1 MRLVK
6 KNANKILIMNKLSS
20 NSYGSNRSK
29 LNTLINS
36 LGRVEKYDAT
46 QVHCCSFAKASDIAD
61 GIKVRFSNMAG
72 GYPFSFLGITWKD
85 SETLYLCGEFS
96 DASDKHLSVQK
107 EMQRQTSGF
116 AAKRF
121 VKKRNKAN
129 IRQDFAD
136 FRIQWMLYV
145 VWQKCMGNADF
156 ANLLLK
162 LPHDAI
168 IIEDTTKQHGDT
180 KEVWG
185 CTNQALSAKR
195 AEVKKET
202 VRQAKASNPKISKT
216 ALKRLVNSETCKV
229 NGIGTF
235 VGQNNLGKIL
245 MICRDCLIQGVEPP
259 IDNALL
265 NRSNIYILGRLLS
278 FPTDKTSMS
287 N

>member
-1 MRLVK
+1 MSQK
-6 KNANKILIMNKLSS
+6 ADTFEII
-20 NSYGSNRSK
+20 
-29 LNTLINS
+29 
-36 LGRVEKYDAT
+36 LGRVEHINAS
-46 QVHCCSFAKASDIAD
+46 HFNCLSFAKASDMAN
-61 GIKVRFSNMAG
+61 GINVRLSNMAG
-72 GYPFSFLGITWKD
+72 GYPFSFGGVTWHD

-96 DASDKHLSVQK
+96 DSSEKHLLVQ
-107 EMQRQTSGF
+107 EDMQRQTSGF

-121 VKKRNKAN
+121 IKKRNN
-129 IRQDFAD
+129 NLIRQDFAD

-145 VWQKCMGNADF
+145 VWQKCKGNADF
-156 ANLLLK
+156 ANLLLQ

-168 IIEDTTKQHGDT
+168 IIEDTTKQQGDT
-180 KEVWG
+180 REVWG
-185 CTNQALSAKR
+185 CTNTELAIRR
-195 AEVKKET
+195 AELKKKVT
-202 VRQAKASNPKISKT
+202 RQAKSGNPKISKA
-216 ALKRLVNSETCKV
+216 ALKRIVNSETCKV

>member
-1 MRLVK
+1 MSQETETFE
-6 KNANKILIMNKLSS
+6 II
-20 NSYGSNRSK
+20 
-29 LNTLINS
+29 
-36 LGRVEKYDAT
+36 LGRVEHINAS
-46 QVHCCSFAKASDIAD
+46 HFNCLSFAKASDIVN
-61 GIKVRFSNMAG
+61 GINVRLSNMAG
-72 GYPFSFLGITWKD
+72 GYPFSFGGATWHD

-121 VKKRNKAN
+121 IKKRNSN
-129 IRQDFAD
+129 LIRQDFAD

-162 LPHDAI
+162 LPHDVI

-185 CTNQALSAKR
+185 CTNTELAIRR
-195 AEVKKET
+195 AELKKKVT
-202 VRQAKASNPKISKT
+202 RQAKSGNPKISKA
-216 ALKRLVNSETCKV
+216 ALKRIVNSETCKV
-229 NGIGTF
+229 NGTGTF

-245 MICRDCLIQGVEPP
+245 MICRDCLIQGVEPS
-259 IDNALL
+259 IDYNLL
-265 NRSNIYILGRLLS
+265 ETKDIHILGKRIS
-278 FPTDKTSMS
+278 FIH
-287 N
+287 

>member
-1 MRLVK
+1 
-6 KNANKILIMNKLSS
+6 MNKLSS

-96 DASDKHLSVQK
+96 DASDKHLLVQ
-107 EMQRQTSGF
+107 EDMQRQTSGF

-121 VKKRNKAN
+121 IKKRNSN
-129 IRQDFAD
+129 LIRQDFAD

-145 VWQKCMGNADF
+145 IWQKCKGNADF
-156 ANLLLK
+156 ANLLLQ

-168 IIEDTTKQHGDT
+168 IIEDTTKQQGDT
-180 KEVWG
+180 REVWG
-185 CTNQALSAKR
+185 CTNTELAIRR
-195 AEVKKET
+195 AELKKKVT
-202 VRQAKASNPKISKT
+202 RQAKSGNPKISKA
-216 ALKRLVNSETCKV
+216 ALKRIVNSETCKV

-245 MICRDCLIQGVEPP
+245 MICRDCIIQGVEPP
-259 IDNALL
+259 IDYALL
-265 NRSNIYILGRLLS
+265 ESKDIHIMGKRLT
-278 FPTDKTSMS
+278 FPTNNTPMS
-287 N
+287 NLHIVA

>member
-1 MRLVK
+1 MSQETETFE
-6 KNANKILIMNKLSS
+6 II
-20 NSYGSNRSK
+20 
-29 LNTLINS
+29 
-36 LGRVEKYDAT
+36 LGRVEHINAS
-46 QVHCCSFAKASDIAD
+46 HFNCLSFAKASDMVN
-61 GIKVRFSNMAG
+61 GINVRLSNMAG
-72 GYPFSFLGITWKD
+72 GYPFSFGGVTWHD

-96 DASDKHLSVQK
+96 DSSEKHLLVQ
-107 EMQRQTSGF
+107 EDMQRQTSGF

-121 VKKRNKAN
+121 IKKRNSN
-129 IRQDFAD
+129 LIRQDFAD

-145 VWQKCMGNADF
+145 IWQKCKGNADF

-168 IIEDTTKQHGDT
+168 IIEDTTKQHSDT
-180 KEVWG
+180 KEIWG
-185 CTNQALSAKR
+185 CTNQALSARR

-202 VRQAKASNPKISKT
+202 IKQAKADYPNISKA

-259 IDNALL
+259 IDYALL
-265 NRSNIYILGRLLS
+265 ESKDIHIMGKRLT
-278 FPTDKTSMS
+278 FPTNNTPMS
-287 N
+287 NLHIVA

>member
-1 MRLVK
+1 MSQETETFE
-6 KNANKILIMNKLSS
+6 II
-20 NSYGSNRSK
+20 
-29 LNTLINS
+29 
-36 LGRVEKYDAT
+36 LGRVEHINAS
-46 QVHCCSFAKASDIAD
+46 HFNCLSFAKASDIVK
-61 GIKVRFSNMAG
+61 GINVRLSNMAG
-72 GYPFSFLGITWKD
+72 GYPFSFGGATWHD

-96 DASDKHLSVQK
+96 EKSDIHQSIQ
-107 EMQRQTSGF
+107 EAMQRQTSGF

-121 VKKRNKAN
+121 IKKRNSN
-129 IRQDFAD
+129 LIRQDFAD

-185 CTNQALSAKR
+185 CTNTELAIRR
-195 AEVKKET
+195 AELKKKVT
-202 VRQAKASNPKISKT
+202 RQAKTDNPKISKA
-216 ALKRLVNSETCKV
+216 ALKRIVNSETCKV

-259 IDNALL
+259 IDYNLL
-265 NRSNIYILGRLLS
+265 ETKDIHILGKRIS
-278 FPTDKTSMS
+278 FIH
-287 N
+287 

>member
-1 MRLVK
+1 MSQK
-6 KNANKILIMNKLSS
+6 AETFEII
-20 NSYGSNRSK
+20 
-29 LNTLINS
+29 
-36 LGRVEKYDAT
+36 LGRVEHINAS
-46 QVHCCSFAKASDIAD
+46 HFNCLSFAKASDMVN
-61 GIKVRFSNMAG
+61 GINVRLSNMAG
-72 GYPFSFLGITWKD
+72 SYPFSFGGVTWRD

-96 DASDKHLSVQK
+96 DSSEKHLLVQ
-107 EMQRQTSGF
+107 EDMQRQTSGF

-121 VKKRNKAN
+121 IKKRNSN
-129 IRQDFAD
+129 LIRQDFAD

-185 CTNQALSAKR
+185 CTNTELAIRR
-195 AEVKKET
+195 AELKKKVT
-202 VRQAKASNPKISKT
+202 RQAKSDNPKISKA
-216 ALKRLVNSETCKV
+216 ALKRLVKMEICKV
-229 NGIGTF
+229 NSFGVF

-259 IDNALL
+259 IDYNLL
-265 NRSNIYILGRLLS
+265 ETKDIHILGKRIS
-278 FPTDKTSMS
+278 FIH
-287 N
+287 

>member
-1 MRLVK
+1 MSQK
-6 KNANKILIMNKLSS
+6 ADTFEII
-20 NSYGSNRSK
+20 
-29 LNTLINS
+29 
-36 LGRVEKYDAT
+36 LGRVEHINAS
-46 QVHCCSFAKASDIAD
+46 HFNCLSFAKASDMAN
-61 GIKVRFSNMAG
+61 GINVRLSNMAG
-72 GYPFSFLGITWKD
+72 GYPFSFGGATWHD

-121 VKKRNKAN
+121 IKKRNSN
-129 IRQDFAD
+129 LIRQDFAD

-162 LPHDAI
+162 LPHDVI

-185 CTNQALSAKR
+185 CTNTELAIRR
-195 AEVKKET
+195 AELKKKVT
-202 VRQAKASNPKISKT
+202 RQAKSDNPKISKA
-216 ALKRLVNSETCKV
+216 ALKRIVNSETCKV

-245 MICRDCLIQGVEPP
+245 MICRDCLIQGVEPS
-259 IDNALL
+259 IDYNLL
-265 NRSNIYILGRLLS
+265 ETKDIHILGKRIS
-278 FPTDKTSMS
+278 FIH
-287 N
+287 

>member
-1 MRLVK
+1 MSQETETFE
-6 KNANKILIMNKLSS
+6 II
-20 NSYGSNRSK
+20 
-29 LNTLINS
+29 
-36 LGRVEKYDAT
+36 LGRVEHINASHYN
-46 QVHCCSFAKASDIAD
+46 CLSFAKASDMAN
-61 GIKVRFSNMAG
+61 GINVRLSNMAG
-72 GYPFSFLGITWKD
+72 GYPFPFGGVTWRD

-96 DASDKHLSVQK
+96 DSSEKHLSVQ
-107 EMQRQTSGF
+107 EDMQRQTSGF

-121 VKKRNKAN
+121 IKKRNSN
-129 IRQDFAD
+129 LIRQDFAD

-185 CTNQALSAKR
+185 CTNTELAIRR
-195 AEVKKET
+195 AELKKKVT
-202 VRQAKASNPKISKT
+202 RQAKSDNPKISKA
-216 ALKRLVNSETCKV
+216 ALKRLVNMEICKV
-229 NGIGTF
+229 NSFGVF

-259 IDNALL
+259 IDYNLL
-265 NRSNIYILGRLLS
+265 ETKDIHILGKRIS
-278 FPTDKTSMS
+278 FIH
-287 N
+287 

>member
-1 MRLVK
+1 M
-6 KNANKILIMNKLSS
+6 AI
-20 NSYGSNRSK
+20 SK
-29 LNTLINS
+29 TSEII
-36 LGRVEKYDAT
+36 LGRVEHINAS
-46 QVHCCSFAKASDIAD
+46 HFNCLSFSKASDIVN
-61 GIKVRFSNMAG
+61 GINVRLSNMAG
-72 GYPFSFLGITWKD
+72 GYPFSFGGVTWHD

-96 DASDKHLSVQK
+96 DSSEKHLLVQ
-107 EMQRQTSGF
+107 EDMQRQTSGF

-121 VKKRNKAN
+121 IKKRNSN
-129 IRQDFAD
+129 LIRQDFAD

-145 VWQKCMGNADF
+145 IWQKCKGNADF
-156 ANLLLK
+156 ANLLLQ

-168 IIEDTTKQHGDT
+168 IIEDTTKQQGDT
-180 KEVWG
+180 REVWG
-185 CTNQALSAKR
+185 CTNTELAIRR
-195 AEVKKET
+195 AELKKKVT
-202 VRQAKASNPKISKT
+202 RQAKSGNPKISKA
-216 ALKRLVNSETCKV
+216 ALKRIVNSETCKV

-245 MICRDCLIQGVEPP
+245 IICRDCLIQGVEPP